1 MEAINSFFDWLF
13 GFFEK
18 PSINKTNTSSKST
31 KTSQTNV
38 PNPSSKVNPRNSS
51 MLVMGHSGNVGAG
64 NWSEVLGTKYNMKV
78 INIAIGGKQ
87 SADDLKALKQ
97 YFFVQPKSPDIV
109 FIHSGLND
117 MWSGKTIAQVAKNQQ
132 SAIDLVR
139 SKGAKRVYLVLGYD
153 GMKVN
158 RGVGTAGFAR
168 GTTQQMIED
177 YKQRFSNYQKQVP
190 PLIRNATIVPVETT
204 IERKKLP
211 NSNSYSRELVYDGLH
226 LTSKGHKI
234 FADHIDRN
242 IFSSQGVQP

>member
-97 YFFVQPKSPDIV
+97 YFF
-109 FIHSGLND
+109 
-117 MWSGKTIAQVAKNQQ
+117 
-132 SAIDLVR
+132 
-139 SKGAKRVYLVLGYD
+139 
-153 GMKVN
+153 
-158 RGVGTAGFAR
+158 
-168 GTTQQMIED
+168 
-177 YKQRFSNYQKQVP
+177 FS
-190 PLIRNATIVPVETT
+190 T
-204 IERKKLP
+204 
-211 NSNSYSRELVYDGLH
+211 
-226 LTSKGHKI
+226 
-234 FADHIDRN
+234 
-242 IFSSQGVQP
+242 